1 MNIMYGTR
9 VMASNQFARISVV
22 GMGEKSAE
30 EVRLEK
36 IIEKKQRKIALRNW
50 FLKVFL
56 MAVSECVIVF
66 LCGLLLV
73 FMVNNGLGG
82 SITGILIGWV
92 LCESSMLSIM
102 LINGLIETNSY
113 FIKIKPNGK
122 EKRVKRKN

>member
-1 MNIMYGTR
+1 MNIMYGTQVR
-9 VMASNQFARISVV
+9 ASNQFARISVV
-22 GMGEKSAE
+22 GMGDKSAE
-30 EVRLEK
+30 EVRAEK